1 MDFPV
6 SMDSNCIASFRLFR
20 RDRNSSVW
28 ASGSMWLEWDMTS
41 WKESDTQLKS
51 SWLFKTKVFWWGTF
65 YLTIFKLILLKY
77 ETQFALESTLFRTN
91 QKSNCKW
98 FHYMREKIKYGS
110 KLLLRD
116 KDSKVSAISVY
127 FLLIWQ
133 GFFFFYL
140 TYYVLMIVHS
150 VILLHVNKGNLL
162 YLTWALI
169 CSHKQRGK
177 KCKYHIHR
185 SNLLTLSISWQTA
198 SNS

>member
-1 MDFPV
+1 
-6 SMDSNCIASFRLFR
+6 
-20 RDRNSSVW
+20 
-28 ASGSMWLEWDMTS
+28 MWLEWDITS
-41 WKESDTQLKS
+41 WKKSDIQLKS
-51 SWLFKTKVFWWGTF
+51 SWLFKNKVFWWGTF

-98 FHYMREKIKYGS
+98 FHYMRKKIKYGS

-150 VILLHVNKGNLL
+150 VILLHVTKGNLL

-169 CSHKQRGK
+169 CSHKLRGK
-177 KCKYHIHR
+177 NANVTYTEAIYSHCLSVDRQLQIP
-185 SNLLTLSISWQTA
+185 SNMF
-198 SNS
+198 